1 MNTPLRPFLAFL
13 GFAAASASPSMA
25 AAYTWTPTS
34 AGTLDWNDVSS
45 NWTSGFPNAIADT
58 ATFSAT
64 LTGAQTINLNQAI
77 TVGTLNLGGTSAS
90 NAYTIAAGTAG
101 ALTLQVS
108 SGSATVNAT
117 TTGNVIS
124 ANLTLGSN
132 TTFTPSGGVVLE
144 ISGVIDGTRN
154 LTRSGGGGTGNLYL
168 SNSANTYTGST
179 TVGTGML
186 SVASLANGG
195 VASSVGQS
203 GNAASNLVISSGG
216 NFIYGGAS
224 VASTDRLF
232 TSSGATATIQ
242 NTGGGL
248 NFTNTGAIAYG
259 SADSVRA
266 LTFGGTGTSSLAPTI
281 GDNGTAAVSVTKN
294 GAGTWTLSGANSY
307 TGATTISAGTL
318 RAGVATNAFGA
329 NSAVTLANVSTA
341 VLSLDGFSNRIG
353 SLAGGGASGGNVSL
367 GSATLTAG
375 GDNTST
381 TYAGVISGTG
391 GFTKTGTG
399 TQTFSRA
406 SSYTGATRIDAGT
419 LLLDATGSLAGAS
432 ALIIANSAVFD
443 VSAKSGYSLGTG
455 GTTIG
460 VGSSTAGFFNAG
472 SAAMTFGNALTL
484 NFSSPTL
491 AASYNLFDFGSQ
503 SGNLASIALTGS
515 ITGSLLLT
523 GADIW
528 TGNAGGYDFS
538 FSEVSGILSVTSAS
552 IPEPSGY
559 ALLLAGLT
567 FAGASL
573 RRRR

>member
-1 MNTPLRPFLAFL
+1 MAVAF
-13 GFAAASASPSMA
+13 
-25 AAYTWTPTS
+25 TWTPTA
-34 AGTLDWNDVSS
+34 AGTFDWNDASS
-45 NWTSGFPNAIADT
+45 NWTSGFPNAISDT

-77 TVGTLNLGGTSAS
+77 TVGTLSLGGTSAS

-132 TTFTPSGGVVLE
+132 TTFSPSGGVVLE
-144 ISGVIDGTRN
+144 ISGVIAGTRN

-179 TVGTGML
+179 TVGTGIL
-186 SVASLANGG
+186 SVAHLANGG

-203 GNAASNLVISSGG
+203 GNAAANLVISSGG
-216 NFIYGGAS
+216 NFIYSGAS

-232 TSSGATATIQ
+232 TASGANATIQ

-259 SADSVRA
+259 STDSVRT
-266 LTFGGTGTSSLAPTI
+266 LTFGGTGASSLAPAI
-281 GDNGTAAVSVTKN
+281 GDNGAAAVSVIKS
-294 GAGTWTLSGANSY
+294 GVGTWTLSGANSY
-307 TGATTISAGTL
+307 TGATTVSAGTL
-318 RAGVATNAFGA
+318 RAGVATNAFGT
-329 NSAVTLANVSTA
+329 NSAVTLANASTA
-341 VLSLDGFSNRIG
+341 VLSLDGFSNQVG

-367 GSATLTAG
+367 GSATLTTG

-381 TYAGVISGTG
+381 TYAGVIFGTG
-391 GFTKTGTG
+391 GFTKIGAG
-399 TQTFSRA
+399 TQTLSRA
-406 SSYTGATRIDAGT
+406 SSYTGATRVDTGT

-432 ALIIANSAVFD
+432 ALVIANGAVFD
-443 VSAKSGYSLGTG
+443 VSSKSAYALGGG
-455 GTTIG
+455 GTTLG
-460 VGSSTAGFFNAG
+460 VGSATAGFFNAG

-491 AASYNLFDFGSQ
+491 AASYDLFDFGSQ
-503 SGNLASIALTGS
+503 SGNLGSIALTGS

-523 GADIW
+523 SADTW
-528 TGNAGGYDFS
+528 TGSAGDYDFN
-538 FSEVSGILSVTSAS
+538 FSEVSGILSVTSSS
-552 IPEPSGY
+552 IPEPSSY
-559 ALLLAGLT
+559 ALLLSGLT
-567 FAGASL
+567 LAGTVL

>member
-1 MNTPLRPFLAFL
+1 MNIPLRSFLPLL
-13 GFAAASASPSMA
+13 GFAALSASPSLA
-25 AAYTWTPTS
+25 AGFTWIPTA
-34 AGTLDWNDVSS
+34 AGTFNWNDASG
-45 NWTSGFPNAIADT
+45 NWTSGFPNAVSDT
-58 ATFSAT
+58 ATFSGT
-64 LTGAQTINLNQAI
+64 LAGAQTINLNQAI
-77 TVGTLNLGGTSAS
+77 TVGSLSLGGTSAS
-90 NAYTIAAGTAG
+90 NAYTIAAGSAG
-101 ALTLQVS
+101 SLTLQVS

-132 TTFTPSGGVVLE
+132 ATFTPSGGVVLE
-144 ISGVIDGTRN
+144 ISGVISGTRN
-154 LTRSGGGGTGNLYL
+154 LARSGGGGTGNLYL

-179 TVGTGML
+179 TVGTGIL

-216 NFIYGGAS
+216 NFIYSGAS

-266 LTFGGTGTSSLAPTI
+266 LTFGGTGTSSLAPAI

-307 TGATTISAGTL
+307 TGATTVSAGTL

-341 VLSLDGFSNRIG
+341 VLSLDGFNNRIG

-367 GSATLTAG
+367 GSATLTTG
-375 GDNTST
+375 GNNAST
-381 TYAGVISGTG
+381 AYAGVISGTG
-391 GFTKTGTG
+391 GLTKIGTG
-399 TQTFSRA
+399 IQTLSRA

-432 ALIIANSAVFD
+432 ALIISDGAVFD
-443 VSAKSGYSLGTG
+443 VSAKSAYALGSG

-460 VGSSTAGFFNAG
+460 IGSATAGFFNAG

-484 NFSSPTL
+484 NFSGPTL
-491 AASYNLFDFGSQ
+491 AASYGLFDFGSQ
-503 SGNLASIALTGS
+503 SGNFGSIALTGS

-523 GADIW
+523 DADTW
-528 TGNAGGYDFS
+528 TGSAGSYDFS
-538 FSEVSGILSVTSAS
+538 FSEVSGVLSVTASA
-552 IPEPSGY
+552 IPEPSAY
-559 ALLLAGLT
+559 ALLLAGLVLGGT
-567 FAGASL
+567 AW